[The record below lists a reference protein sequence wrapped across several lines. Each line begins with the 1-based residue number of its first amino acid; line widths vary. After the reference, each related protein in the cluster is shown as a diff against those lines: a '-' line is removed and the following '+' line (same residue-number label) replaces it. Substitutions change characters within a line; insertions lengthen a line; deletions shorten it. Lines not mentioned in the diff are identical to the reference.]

1 MTARKLAAASSQ
13 LVTSRPCFSDDRFS
27 LYRSGPRPSSSS
39 FLFLAVDG
47 FDICIAAIDQLG
59 GHWVVTTLGDSE
71 TGRSEVVHPSPY
83 ATRSLAESD
92 VWAMRQEVASKL

>member
-13 LVTSRPCFSDDRFS
+13 LFTSRPCFSDDRFS
-27 LYRSGPRPSSSS
+27 LYRSGTRSSASS